1 MTNRCKFGIG
11 NGKFAQS
18 DMGTVIQGIGWQE
31 LSRFESADGSESEH
45 GKSAPKVPVRKAEQ
59 VIVLRRQYST
69 IIFTEACVRNG
80 AASSV
85 SW

>member
-11 NGKFAQS
+11 SGKFAQV
-18 DMGTVIQGIGWQE
+18 DMGTVIRAIGWRE
-31 LSRFESADGSESEH
+31 LPRLEAADGSESEH
-45 GKSAPKVPVRKAEQ
+45 GKSAPKVFVRKAEQ
-59 VIVLRRQYST
+59 VIVLRRQYS
-69 IIFTEACVRNG
+69 IITEACAGNG